1 MPPRLI
7 RMIFALPILAAPLLA
22 SGALAQD
29 AGFSGLDGEW
39 RGGGTLQH
47 QNGVTERIRCE
58 ATYRVSSPERLR
70 QSLRCRSDQT
80 QFSLA
85 TNLSLSGRDIFG
97 DWTETTRNAR
107 GTLRGRFSPGVIQGQ
122 VDGQGFAANVTIRF
136 SGNQQNVAIRSAGTE
151 MTTLNMVLTRA
162 GR

>member
-1 MPPRLI
+1 MPAISLRI
-7 RMIFALPILAAPLLA
+7 LPMLSLLLA
-22 SGALAQD
+22 GQALAQEP
-29 AGFSGLDGEW
+29 GFSALDGDW

-58 ATYRVSSPERLR
+58 ANYRVSSPERLR

-80 QFSLA
+80 QFSIA
-85 TNLSLSGRDIFG
+85 ISLSLSGRDISG

-107 GTLRGRFSPGVIQGQ
+107 GSLRGRFSPGAIQGQ
-122 VDGQGFAANVTIRF
+122 VDGQGFAANVSIRY
-136 SGNQQNVAIRSAGTE
+136 SGNQQNITIKSAGTE
-151 MTTLNMVLTRA
+151 TNSLNMVLTRA

>member
-1 MPPRLI
+1 MPPRSVRLL
-7 RMIFALPILAAPLLA
+7 FVLPILSAPLFA
-22 SGALAQD
+22 AGALAQS

-58 ATYRVSSPERLR
+58 ASYRVSSPEQLR

-80 QFSLA
+80 QFTLA
-85 TNLSLSGRDIFG
+85 TNLSLSGRDIIG
-97 DWTETTRNAR
+97 DWTETTRNVR
-107 GTLRGRFSPGVIQGQ
+107 GALRGRFSPGVIQGQ
-122 VDGQGFAANVTIRF
+122 VDGQGFSANVSIRF
-136 SGNQQNVAIRSAGTE
+136 AGAQQNVAIKSAGTE
-151 MTTLNMVLTRA
+151 TTTLNMVLTRA